1 MPWTPSSGLQHM
13 ADTSDQ
19 VNRQK
24 SAAVTIAPMMRVTH
38 QHVVDRDGAKLECAY
53 QCRCGPLLLLSD
65 NAERCDA
72 LCRVA
77 KVMSCR
83 IIVGITHGR
92 HDLGNRLVL
101 LASIAHSS
109 PLSTPASQ
117 SRESVGNTRPIPH
130 LESFPVGRFLHL
142 ISSSIVVASNV
153 ADAAGRSSLTVS
165 VLLLGIW

>member
-1 MPWTPSSGLQHM
+1 MPWAPSSGLQHM
-13 ADTSDQ
+13 ADISDQ

-38 QHVVDRDGAKLECAY
+38 QHVVDRDGVKLECAY
-53 QCRCGPLLLLSD
+53 RCRCGPLLLLSD

-83 IIVGITHGR
+83 IIVGITHDR

-117 SRESVGNTRPIPH
+117 SGGQYTAPR
-130 LESFPVGRFLHL
+130 
-142 ISSSIVVASNV
+142 
-153 ADAAGRSSLTVS
+153 AGE
-165 VLLLGIW
+165 G

>member
-13 ADTSDQ
+13 ADISDQ

-83 IIVGITHGR
+83 IIVGITHDR
-92 HDLGNRLVL
+92 HEPGQST
-101 LASIAHSS
+101 SIAGIYRSL
-109 PLSTPASQ
+109 P
-117 SRESVGNTRPIPH
+117 
-130 LESFPVGRFLHL
+130 
-142 ISSSIVVASNV
+142 SIVNACFTKPGAVYCPPGWRGMKLEWFRV
-153 ADAAGRSSLTVS
+153 CVTEVR
-165 VLLLGIW
+165 